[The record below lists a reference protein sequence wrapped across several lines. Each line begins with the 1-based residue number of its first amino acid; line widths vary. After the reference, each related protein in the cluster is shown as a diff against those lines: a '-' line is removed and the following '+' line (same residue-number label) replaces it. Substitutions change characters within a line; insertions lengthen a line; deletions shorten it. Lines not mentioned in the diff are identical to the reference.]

1 MEMRTLTFLMLLS
14 WLLIL
19 LPTSSRSPM
28 DNSAFLFEVDARDI
42 TDTMPAPVD
51 DRWQVVFPSLM
62 IDWSI
67 VAEEI
72 RDRNF

>member
-1 MEMRTLTFLMLLS
+1 MEMRI
-14 WLLIL
+14 LIL
-19 LPTSSRSPM
+19 LIALLIPTISGSPS
-28 DNSAFLFEVDARDI
+28 DGSAFLFHVDARDI

-67 VAEEI
+67 VADEI
-72 RDRNF
+72 RSR